1 MRTLVAAGLIAWV
14 ACVDQGSGSGARKVD
29 PKYVAE
35 HLLTVV
41 PTGDVERVDVSIG
54 GKVVYVGSAIGK
66 PTDKTAKPPDKPAEG
81 SGDSPPDKPSE
92 PESRAV
98 APGEMMRITHYW
110 QVVKPVGVGWRV
122 FAFLRGAPNT
132 ADFMNL
138 PPTDM
143 QIAHG
148 PALWKAGE
156 IIADVQDI
164 PLRADWRSPTATLYV
179 GLIAIGEHGVGDR
192 MVASGAHT
200 LDRAVIARVID
211 VDVSKAPP
219 PPGTVYVPH
228 ATEHNSEHNSDI
240 MLDGVASEP
249 AWATAATSAEFVA
262 AEGSGEPPGKATARL
277 IWDDQFLYA
286 FVSVVDSDV
295 ASPYKNHD
303 DPLWKADC
311 VELFID
317 ADRNGRGYVE
327 LQVNPNNATFDSWFE
342 TTRVKPGDPSWE
354 SGMQTAV
361 KVRGTPEPGG
371 TDQGWDAEIAIPW
384 PAVRGRDAAMAVT
397 LPPRVGDRWRLNIVR
412 VDLKTGDKKP
422 TASSWNRITYS
433 DFHALDRML
442 NVVFADARGSIAAQP
457 TGATKSP

>member
-1 MRTLVAAGLIAWV
+1 MRTLVAAGLVAWV
-14 ACVDQGSGSGARKVD
+14 ACVDQGSGSGAKKVD

-35 HLLTVV
+35 HLLSAV
-41 PTGDVERVDVSIG
+41 PTGDVERIDVSIG
-54 GKVVYVGSAIGK
+54 GKVVYAGSALGK
-66 PTDKTAKPPDKPAEG
+66 PGDKAADKPKPPDAPGDGATDRPVEAET
-81 SGDSPPDKPSE
+81 
-92 PESRAV
+92 RAV

-122 FAFLRGAPNT
+122 FAFLRGAPNS
-132 ADFMNL
+132 ADFMSL

-148 PALWKAGE
+148 PAVWKAGE

-211 VDVSKAPP
+211 VDLSKAPP
-219 PPGTVYVPH
+219 PPGTVYVPR
-228 ATEHNSEHNSDI
+228 ATNDI

-249 AWATAATSAEFVA
+249 AWASAATSAEFVA
-262 AEGSGEPPGKATARL
+262 AEGSGESSGKATARL
-277 IWDDQFLYA
+277 TWDDQFLYA

-317 ADRNGRGYVE
+317 ADHNGRGYVE

-342 TTRVKPGDPSWE
+342 ATRAKPGDPSWE

-361 KVRGTPEPGG
+361 KVRGTPEAGG
-371 TDQGWDAEIAIPW
+371 SDQGWDAEIAIPW
-384 PAVRGRDAAMAVT
+384 PAVRGRDPAMAVS
-397 LPPRVGDRWRLNIVR
+397 LPPHVGDRWRLNIVR
-412 VDLKTGDKKP
+412 VDLKTGDKNP

-442 NVVFADARGSIAAQP
+442 NVVFADAHGSIVERPA
-457 TGATKSP
+457 GSTK